1 RASQTSQAFQA
12 SQTSQASEA
21 FQTSQGSQ
29 TSEASQASQAFLA
42 SEDSPFSCS
51 SSTPS
56 SSSPPAQ
63 PSPASAASVESRGA
77 SPGPTEAAPAPVVS
91 GGSGQDSAQT
101 GARDL
106 YRREVARAVAAL
118 AKKLGAKVVVMP
130 FHPQQDEAEA
140 EAFCEAVHEAGG
152 DALCVV
158 RRSDTDGD
166 TNIQR
171 NSRGVSERGRPRDP
185 ERLLALVGAMDL
197 VLTVRFHGLVFAAL
211 AGKPAVALAYDPKV
225 RHLAEALGVPW
236 LDPVEAPSRL
246 SRVLEKAWHER
257 ASLSENLTHRVARF
271 REQALAGGE
280 RALALASTL
289 PPPRKESRVD
299 VLGVGVD
306 VLTAQEA
313 VDRLVELWEK
323 GGSHQVVTLNP
334 EMIMAARQDPRLKDI
349 LRQSSLVVADGDRKS
364 VV

>member
-77 SPGPTEAAPAPVVS
+77 SPGPTEAAPAPIVS

-118 AKKLGAKVVVMP
+118 AKKLGARVVVIP

-140 EAFCEAVHEAGG
+140 EAFCQAVHEAGA
-152 DALCVV
+152 DALCV
-158 RRSDTDGD
+158 RRSDTN
-166 TNIQR
+166 TQQ
-171 NSRGVSERGRPRDP
+171 NSHGVSERGGFRDP
-185 ERLLALVGAMDL
+185 EHLLALVGGMDL
-197 VLTVRFHGLVFAAL
+197 VLTVRYHGLVFAAL
-211 AGKPAVALAYDPKV
+211 AGRPAVALAYDPKV
-225 RHLAEALGVPW
+225 RQLAEALGVPW
-236 LDPVEAPSRL
+236 LDPGGAPSRL
-246 SRVLEKAWHER
+246 SYVLEGAWHER
-257 ASLSENLTHRVARF
+257 ASLGENLTHRGARF
-271 REQALAGGE
+271 RERAHAEGE
-280 RALALASTL
+280 RALALASAL
-289 PPPRKESRVD
+289 PPLHQGSRVD

-306 VLTAQEA
+306 VVTAQEA

-334 EMIMAARQDPRLKDI
+334 EMIMAARQDPRLKDV
-349 LRQSSLVVADGDRKS
+349 LRQSSLVVADGIG